1 MFNRSKPDPSEKSK
15 SHLKNLMAIAMAD
28 GRLAEEE
35 RHILISVAHRLGL
48 SEEEVQMVQD
58 NPDSVK
64 FTPPKAYDEKMEQI
78 YDFISLMSVDSDID
92 PSEVEVCRKLA
103 LHLDLAPRIVDDLL
117 EKFFGDL
124 K

>member
-1 MFNRSKPDPSEKSK
+1 MFNRSKPDPSDKNR

-28 GRLAEEE
+28 GHLAEEE
-35 RHILISVAHRLGL
+35 RHVLISVAHRMGM
-48 SEEEVQMVQD
+48 SDEEVQFVQE

-64 FTPPKAYDEKMEQI
+64 FTPPKEYDEKMEQI

-92 PSEVEVCRKLA
+92 PSEIEVCRKLA

-117 EKFFGDL
+117 NKFFGDH